1 MSVIMLLCLLLLC
14 LLLCYYVWHYVIM
27 SGIMLLCLLL
37 CYYVWHYVIMS
48 GIMLLCYYVFCYY
61 VIMSLKG
68 YYVFKKDILSSKKTL
83 PPLIL
88 SKRKGGAATLRPRPI
103 VMLRNAPYFTR
114 AFFVVPSAY
123 FTMIIWPLSGIS
135 MRLPFMSK

>member
-1 MSVIMLLCLLLLC
+1 
-14 LLLCYYVWHYVIM
+14 
-27 SGIMLLCLLL
+27 
-37 CYYVWHYVIMS
+37 
-48 GIMLLCYYVFCYY
+48 
-61 VIMSLKG
+61 MSLKRIICLQ
-68 YYVFKKDILSSKKTL
+68 KKHFL
-83 PPLIL
+83 PLIL